1 MKNYQSMW
9 KTIQGS
15 NPALRTSSDLLA
27 DFSNMASFGSQIWG
41 TTMFPNT
48 ANQSFHRSPE
58 LREDCSAGILT
69 YKTQHAKELG
79 LVNTIN
85 KWKQQMYPHKEPH

>member
-1 MKNYQSMW
+1 
-9 KTIQGS
+9 
-15 NPALRTSSDLLA
+15 
-27 DFSNMASFGSQIWG
+27 
-41 TTMFPNT
+41 MFPNT